1 MSNDKENIKIDN
13 NKKSSFQNVREKL
26 NIDRI
31 KNKLLHDT
39 VAITVITLVSG
50 LALGI
55 VHAIT
60 AGPIAYQEQKAKEE
74 AYKDV
79 FSEAESFEPVF
90 EEQNPDVEKHLDE
103 TGYTRQD
110 IDEKVAA
117 VDGAGNLVGY
127 AYTVTTHE
135 GYGGDIKFIVGV
147 DKEGNVTPIS
157 ILSISETAGLGMRA
171 NTDEF
176 KQQFDGKP
184 ATVVLVYTKD
194 GADEVFEIDAL
205 SGATV
210 TTKAMTNGVNAGL
223 ETYRYQDGN
232 EEAGVAV
239 TEEAA
244 EDVTRAAPAAE
255 EAPVVEEVQQPAET
269 PAEAPVAEE
278 VQQPAEAPVAEEVQ
292 QPAEAPVVEEVQQ
305 PAEAPV
311 VEEVQQPAEA
321 PVVEE
326 VQPAEAPAE
335 APAEVPAA
343 GEVQQPAETPAEAPV
358 AEETQQPAETPEE
371 APVAEEVQ
379 QPAETPA
386 AEEVRQPAE
395 TPAAEEVQQPA
406 ETPAAEEVR
415 QPAEEEPAETV
426 KDPGLFNV
434 FPVTKAA
441 EAAAK
446 ENKDMTKKEGERY
459 ESYGSKQSE
468 RASA

>member
-255 EAPVVEEVQQPAET
+255 EAPVVEEVQQPAE
-269 PAEAPVAEE
+269 
-278 VQQPAEAPVAEEVQ
+278 
-292 QPAEAPVVEEVQQ
+292 
-305 PAEAPV
+305 APV